1 MATVDPKELDTMPVK
16 QAEGENP
23 DEFPPKR
30 SGICTYL
37 QPKWAT
43 KIMKNRPCF
52 FGTFVILQYLVEMC
66 AYIASANF
74 YSDADRLIPC
84 SYKGDL
90 STSEQASAF
99 FDLPILLLGIFHV
112 TSWLR
117 TAVLFCVVCL
127 GINLMQ
133 VWYFT
138 TFITVFGLAA
148 YYVALMTYYSDDGE
162 LCAESQPFRAQYL
175 VAEICSCWFFIIIN
189 FLPLAI
195 CCMSKEQH
203 DKDIRRPDDSDEED
217 DDEEGD
223 DKDKKDDPDKA
234 D

>member
-16 QAEGENP
+16 QAEGEKP

-37 QPKWAT
+37 KPQWAT

-52 FGTFVILQYLVEMC
+52 FGSLVILQYLIEMC

-90 STSEQASAF
+90 SSSEAASAF
-99 FDLPILLLGIFHV
+99 FDGPILWLGIFHV
-112 TSWLR
+112 ASWLR

-133 VWYFT
+133 VWYLT
-138 TFITVFGLAA
+138 TPVTVIGIIA
-148 YYVALMTYYSDDGE
+148 YLLSIQAYYSDDGAM
-162 LCAESQPFRAQYL
+162 CADAQPFRAQYL
-175 VAEICSCWFFIIIN
+175 VAEICACWFFIIIN
-189 FLPLAI
+189 FLPFAI
-195 CCMSKEQH
+195 CCMSKDKH
-203 DKDIRRPDDSDEED
+203 DEHIRKSDDSDDEDEEEED
-217 DDEEGD
+217 G
-223 DKDKKDDPDKA
+223 DKKD
-234 D
+234 

>member
-84 SYKGDL
+84 NYKGDL
-90 STSEQASAF
+90 STSADASAF
-99 FDLPILLLGIFHV
+99 FDSPILLLGIFHV
-112 TSWLR
+112 CSWLR

-133 VWYFT
+133 VWYLT
-138 TFITVFGLAA
+138 TPVTVLGIAA
-148 YYVALMTYYSDDGE
+148 YLITFQTYYSDDGAK
-162 LCAESQPFRAQYL
+162 CADAQPFRAQYL
-175 VAEICSCWFFIIIN
+175 VAEICACWFFIIIN
-189 FLPLAI
+189 FLPCAI
-195 CCMSKEQH
+195 CCMSKDRH
-203 DKDIRRPDDSDEED
+203 DVDIRKSDDSDEED
-217 DDEEGD
+217 EDEED
-223 DKDKKDDPDKA
+223 EDKKD
-234 D
+234 